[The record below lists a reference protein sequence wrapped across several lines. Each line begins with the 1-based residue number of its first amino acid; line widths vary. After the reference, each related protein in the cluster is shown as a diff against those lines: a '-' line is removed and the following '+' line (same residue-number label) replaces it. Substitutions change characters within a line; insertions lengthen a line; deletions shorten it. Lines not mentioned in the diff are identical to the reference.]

1 MWLHRDASMLPGFPR
16 KLSGSANTGDGA
28 SSPVLV
34 DLDGDNKNELV
45 VGGSDGI
52 IHAFRPDG
60 SELPGWPVHTR
71 SAAAP
76 HRRAGLRQRRRPLRR
91 SAGRFSPRSPRTTSI
106 TTASRRSSPPTM
118 QGQVYGWRADGHQF
132 FHEQSNPDYSGKPL
146 APFVNSRHGKFNR
159 TQHGF
164 IGSPVLADLDGDGTQ
179 EVIAASMDR
188 HVYAWH
194 MNGDPV
200 AGFPVLVVDPSK
212 VQSIDPATHQVTFNA
227 DAGSDQQGAIVDT
240 PAVGDLDGATSGAAA
255 NPEILVGTNEEYEAD
270 SDGGTNADLINGGLY
285 AAASSG
291 RHPQPRQYTA
301 LRNRARRRQGL
312 EPRPEQRAATAAGP
326 RGSASSPPSSFQSS
340 GRASPDRR
348 RSARST
354 ARPVARARRSP

>member
-1 MWLHRDASMLPGFPR
+1 MIDNGRPFKAPNGFTVKVVASATQDAHNLTGEDERAMWLHRDASMVPGFPR

-34 DLDGDNKNELV
+34 DLDGDNRNELV

-52 IHAFRPDG
+52 IHAFRPERLG
-60 SELPGWPVHTR
+60 
-71 SAAAP
+71 A
-76 HRRAGLRQRRRPLRR
+76 AGLAGAHAIRCR
-91 SAGRFSPRSPRTTSI
+91 STPASGRSTAARSPPTPAGRFSRRSPRTTST
-106 TTASRRSSPPTM
+106 TTASRRSSPPTCR
-118 QGQVYGWRADGHQF
+118 GRSTAGGRTATSSSI
-132 FHEQSNPDYSGKPL
+132 EQSNPDYSGKPL

-212 VQSIDPATHQVTFNA
+212 VSVDRPGHPPGHLQRRRRLRA
-227 DAGSDQQGAIVDT
+227 AG
-240 PAVGDLDGATSGAAA
+240 GDRRHSGGRRSRRGHERCGRQ
-255 NPEILVGTNEEYEAD
+255 PEIVVGTNEEY
-270 SDGGTNADLINGGLY
+270 DGE
-285 AAASSG
+285 
-291 RHPQPRQYTA
+291 
-301 LRNRARRRQGL
+301 LRRWDKR
-312 EPRPEQRAATAAGP
+312 
-326 RGSASSPPSSFQSS
+326 
-340 GRASPDRR
+340 
-348 RSARST
+348 
-354 ARPVARARRSP
+354 